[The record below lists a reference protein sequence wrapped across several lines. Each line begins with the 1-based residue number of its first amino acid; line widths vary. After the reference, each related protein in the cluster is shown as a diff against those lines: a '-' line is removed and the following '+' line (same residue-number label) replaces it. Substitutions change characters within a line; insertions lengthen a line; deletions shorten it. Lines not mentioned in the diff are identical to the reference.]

1 MKQTFVKAA
10 IMASFMAA
18 VSCGQ
23 APTEQGPAQYGVTTI
38 ATTDRE
44 IQSNYSATIR
54 GRQDI
59 DIYRQFR
66 EPSPN
71 CVSPRASRF
80 RKDRPFS
87 S

>member
-54 GRQDI
+54 
-59 DIYRQFR
+59 
-66 EPSPN
+66 
-71 CVSPRASRF
+71 
-80 RKDRPFS
+80 
-87 S
+87 

>member
-38 ATTDRE
+38 ALSL
-44 IQSNYSATIR
+44 IHI
-54 GRQDI
+54 
-59 DIYRQFR
+59 
-66 EPSPN
+66 
-71 CVSPRASRF
+71 
-80 RKDRPFS
+80 
-87 S
+87 

>member
-23 APTEQGPAQYGVTTI
+23 APTEQGPAQYGVMTI
-38 ATTDRE
+38 ATTNRE
-44 IQSNYSATIR
+44 IPTNKSATIR

-59 DIYRQFR
+59 QIYPQVSV
-66 EPSPN
+66 PSPN
-71 CVSPRASRF
+71 CVLPRESRY
-80 RKDRPFS
+80 RKDKRFS